1 MILPDSTVFAAIA
14 TDPHVSVLAGIA
26 FVTGVVRGFSGF
38 GSALTYIPL
47 ASAVFGPQMAAVTFV
62 MMDLITAFPF
72 LRAVG
77 PRATWREVLPL
88 AAAAA
93 CGVQFGTLVLRFAD
107 PINLRWGV
115 CAFVALV
122 VIVLI
127 SGRRYHNKP
136 TLWLTLAVG
145 LLSGTIGG
153 ATQISGP
160 PVIVYWLGGIHAP
173 DVLRA
178 NFIWYFTLF
187 NIAAT
192 LTYAWFGLITAQ
204 ALAVIVLITPACMV
218 GMWLG
223 GKLFPY
229 ASERTYRR
237 IAYAIVAFS
246 AIAGLP
252 LWDSLR

>member
-1 MILPDSTVFAAIA
+1 MTLPDSTVFAA
-14 TDPHVSVLAGIA
+14 VLADPRVYVVIGIA
-26 FVTGVVRGFSGF
+26 LITGLVRGFSGF
-38 GSALTYIPL
+38 GSALIYIPL
-47 ASAVFGPQMAAVTFV
+47 TSAVFGPQMAAVTFV

-77 PRATWREVLPL
+77 PRAAWREVLPL

-93 CGVQFGTLVLRFAD
+93 CGVQAGTLVLRFAD
-107 PINLRWGV
+107 PINLRWAV
-115 CAFVALV
+115 CVFVALV
-122 VIVLI
+122 VVVLA
-127 SGRRYHNKP
+127 SGWRYHNRP
-136 TLWLTLAVG
+136 TLWLTLGVG
-145 LLSGTIGG
+145 LLSGMIGG
-153 ATQISGP
+153 AAQISGP

-178 NFIWYFTLF
+178 NFLWYFTLF
-187 NIAAT
+187 NVAAT
-192 LTYAWFGLITAQ
+192 ITYAWYGLITAQ
-204 ALAVIVLITPACMV
+204 ALAIMVLITPVCV
-218 GMWLG
+218 FGMWFG
-223 GKLFPY
+223 SKLFPY

>member
-1 MILPDSTVFAAIA
+1 MILPDSTLFAAVLA
-14 TDPHVSVLAGIA
+14 DPHVYVVVGIA
-26 FVTGVVRGFSGF
+26 FITGLVRGFSGF
-38 GSALTYIPL
+38 GSALIYIPL
-47 ASAVFGPQMAAVTFV
+47 TSAVFGPQMAAVTFV
-62 MMDLITAFPF
+62 MMDLITALPF

-77 PRATWREVLPL
+77 PRAAWREVLPL

-93 CGVQFGTLVLRFAD
+93 CGVQFGTLILRFAD

-122 VIVLI
+122 VIVLA
-127 SGRRYHNKP
+127 SGWRYRNRP

-145 LLSGTIGG
+145 LLSGMIGG
-153 ATQISGP
+153 AAQISGP
-160 PVIVYWLGGIHAP
+160 PVIVYWLGSIHAP

-178 NFIWYFTLF
+178 NFLWYFTLF

-192 LTYAWFGLITAQ
+192 ITYAWYGLITAQ
-204 ALAVIVLITPACMV
+204 ALATVVLITPVCV
-218 GMWLG
+218 LGMWLG